1 MLSLYSL
8 VALAS
13 LLTFAI
19 AFLLIYLRIE
29 RGGRAPTLRPLTGI
43 ASLRAVADQAIEE
56 GQALHL
62 ALGSGSLSD
71 LTAAETAM
79 GLVVLD
85 SIAEQ
90 ANRTGQSAIV
100 TTADPVSQLLAADQL
115 RQQQAG
121 RGENPL
127 TGARFVAP
135 QPAAYGAGTRGM
147 MQRERLGVS
156 VLVGHFGEE
165 YLFLAEER
173 PGGSLPIH
181 QPELA
186 ATAQVETLPLVYLT
200 AKRPV
205 LGEEIFA
212 LGAYLTRWPSHLAG
226 VVLQDLGRIIVIV
239 AIVVG
244 IVLRAAGA
252 F

>member
-1 MLSLYSL
+1 
-8 VALAS
+8 
-13 LLTFAI
+13 
-19 AFLLIYLRIE
+19 
-29 RGGRAPTLRPLTGI
+29 
-43 ASLRAVADQAIEE
+43 
-56 GQALHL
+56 
-62 ALGSGSLSD
+62 
-71 LTAAETAM
+71 
-79 GLVVLD
+79 
-85 SIAEQ
+85 
-90 ANRTGQSAIV
+90 
-100 TTADPVSQLLAADQL
+100 VSQLLAADQL

-173 PGGSLPIH
+173 PGGNLPIH